1 MKATYRKGISSQ
13 LMQGEKKNPNPVLLQ
28 TFKPKADCTDQWLK
42 DRLTI
47 YTCTKYENQFLA
59 ASNINCSLKNQGI

>member
-1 MKATYRKGISSQ
+1 
-13 LMQGEKKNPNPVLLQ
+13 MQGEKKNPNPVLLQ

-42 DRLTI
+42 DTI